1 MTETFTHNQH
11 ITFSTSEE
19 KFSTKK
25 EYPDFAGPSEKS
37 IQAILNFSK
46 NLEVHHS
53 NFVTH
58 IVTIKS

>member
-1 MTETFTHNQH
+1 MTETFTHVQH
-11 ITFSTSEE
+11 ISLSTSED
-19 KFSTKK
+19 KFLTTN
-25 EYPDFAGPSEKS
+25 EYPDFAAPSEKS

-53 NFVTH
+53 NLVKH

>member
-1 MTETFTHNQH
+1 MTETFTHGQH
-11 ITFSTSEE
+11 ISFSTSED
-19 KFSTKK
+19 KFLTTN
-25 EYPDFAGPSEKS
+25 EVPDFAAPSEKS

-53 NFVTH
+53 NYVTH

>member
-1 MTETFTHNQH
+1 MTETFTHGQH
-11 ITFSTSEE
+11 ITFSTSED
-19 KFSTKK
+19 KFSTKD
-25 EYPDFAGPSEKS
+25 EYLDFAAPSEKS

-46 NLEVHHS
+46 NLEVLNS